1 MKKKLTAVI
10 LTCLAVIVVASTAV
24 VLKTQVF
31 GALKLTSANVS
42 YASEHLSAY
51 DLEYSKSQYE
61 AHKNDKD
68 YVGYVNKKA
77 DFTSDDPNDYCEV
90 LVKVELENS
99 SLLTAGMHSLSVKSD
114 NDFVICGFLP
124 EKSPIIAPRGVTD
137 TDTYSFICLRNGRSD
152 EEIMDSLRNFDYT
165 YTYKNKIF
173 GKVNFDIK
181 LK

>member
-1 MKKKLTAVI
+1 MAG
-10 LTCLAVIVVASTAV
+10 LAVVVVVAAIV

-31 GALKLTSANVS
+31 GALNLTSVQMS
-42 YASEHLSAY
+42 YASEHLSLY
-51 DLEYSKSQYE
+51 DLKYYKSQYE
-61 AHKNDKD
+61 LHKNDKD

-99 SLLTAGMHSLSVKSD
+99 SLLTAGMYSLSVKSD
-114 NDFVICGFLP
+114 NDFVICSFLP
-124 EKSPIIAPRGVTD
+124 EKLPGIAPNGGTEE
-137 TDTYSFICLRNGRSD
+137 DTYSFICLRNGRSD
-152 EEIMDSLRNFDYT
+152 EEIMDLLRNSDYT

-173 GKVNFDIK
+173 GKVDFDIK